1 MYVSL
6 TLANNPAVEIAI
18 ANMRAIFTEEVAVVS
33 AADWLTLTIDAGYLP
48 SSVLHPP
55 SSPIKASRSN
65 CDQSPSFI
73 ASQTRQ
79 GHSLSPSSS
88 ILSASSLPDTASV
101 ANETMPAH
109 IHSGYPSPAPQSGA
123 RITTGRTTQ
132 PLHGTVLP
140 ATLTLLSTVTL
151 SALVIAQMTT
161 STGTTDGPQ
170 TAASIADASARLSQ
184 DVRELMASIGR
195 DRATDHDMIWDIYNY
210 TGCAL
215 WEATVAARLNLGAG
229 TARALV
235 SLMLTM

>member
-1 MYVSL
+1 
-6 TLANNPAVEIAI
+6 
-18 ANMRAIFTEEVAVVS
+18 
-33 AADWLTLTIDAGYLP
+33 
-48 SSVLHPP
+48 
-55 SSPIKASRSN
+55 
-65 CDQSPSFI
+65 
-73 ASQTRQ
+73 
-79 GHSLSPSSS
+79 
-88 ILSASSLPDTASV
+88 
-101 ANETMPAH
+101 
-109 IHSGYPSPAPQSGA
+109 
-123 RITTGRTTQ
+123 
-132 PLHGTVLP
+132 
-140 ATLTLLSTVTL
+140 
-151 SALVIAQMTT
+151 MTT